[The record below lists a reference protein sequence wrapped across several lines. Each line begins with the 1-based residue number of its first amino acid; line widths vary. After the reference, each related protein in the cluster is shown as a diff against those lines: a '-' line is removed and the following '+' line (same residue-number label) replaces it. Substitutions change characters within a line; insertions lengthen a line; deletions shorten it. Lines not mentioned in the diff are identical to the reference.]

1 MHNRSTPPQSV
12 RERPGARSA
21 PISLRL
27 RGPCAGVIAA
37 LAFSRAFACD
47 PAINTTEACPDTPWP
62 TLLGAQ
68 YTFVRQHQS
77 RLDSPYEGPL
87 SLNPTG
93 DTEQTHTI
101 GFYFGW
107 AMTSWAQAYF
117 DLEKFMGAGV
127 SGSVGL
133 GGLTNGDVVR
143 EGAAGLPKVFYIAR
157 QYVRLMLP
165 LAQGATHV
173 EATQDQLGG
182 NEADTRLEFKFGL
195 MSASDDFDHNRY
207 AGSTRTAFM
216 NWSLWDNSAWDYAAD
231 TRGYTY
237 GAVFGYVSPH
247 WSLKYG
253 AYLMP
258 VKANGQ
264 ELENAP
270 GRARADNLELTL
282 MPPGI
287 GTIVRLL
294 AYQNTARMGIY
305 RHAISIAAASGTV
318 PDIVADDREG
328 RHKYGF
334 GINIEQPLADNGET
348 GAFARLGWNDGKT
361 ESFAFTEVD
370 RLVSVGGQV
379 SGRHWTRSD
388 DRLAAAVAIEGLSGP
403 HRDYLAAGG
412 SGFLLG
418 DGTLSYGHEQ
428 ILEVYYNAQLAS
440 LSLVPKYPLKIQLSP
455 DFQYIRNPAYN
466 RDRGPVK
473 FWAVRLHLEL

>member
-1 MHNRSTPPQSV
+1 MLVVT
-12 RERPGARSA
+12 ARMLASMIVMS
-21 PISLRL
+21 PYTQ
-27 RGPCAGVIAA
+27 A
-37 LAFSRAFACD
+37 LACD
-47 PAINTTEACPDTPWP
+47 PLAGAAQPCPDSNWP
-62 TLLGAQ
+62 TLVGAQ

-77 RLDSPYEGPL
+77 RLDSPYEGRL
-87 SLNPTG
+87 SLDPNG

-101 GFYFGW
+101 GMYFGW
-107 AMTSWAQAYF
+107 AMTGWAQVYL
-117 DLEKFMGAGV
+117 DIEKFMGAGV

-165 LAQGATHV
+165 LAPGTTHV
-173 EATQDQLGG
+173 EAAQDQAGG
-182 NEADTRLEFKFGL
+182 SEADTRLEFKFGAL
-195 MSASDDFDHNRY
+195 AASDDFDHNRY
-207 AGSTRTAFM
+207 ASSTRTQFM
-216 NWSLWDNSAWDYAAD
+216 NWSLWDNTAWDYAAD
-231 TRGYTY
+231 TRGFTY
-237 GAVFGYVSPH
+237 GAVIGFVSPQ

-258 VKANGQ
+258 TKANGQ

-270 GRARADNLELTL
+270 RRARGDNVELTL
-282 MPPGI
+282 SPSGI
-287 GTIVRLL
+287 GTVLRLL
-294 AYQNTARMGIY
+294 VYRNLARMGDY
-305 RHAISIAAASGTV
+305 REALRNAAATGTL
-318 PDIVADDREG
+318 PNIVADDREG

-334 GINIEQPLADNGET
+334 GINVEQPLADEGDT
-348 GAFARLGWNDGKT
+348 GAFARFGWNDGHT

-370 RLVSVGGQV
+370 QLVSVGGQV

-388 DRLAAAVAIEGLSGP
+388 DHVGAAVAIEGLSAP

-418 DGTLSYGHEQ
+418 DGALHYGHEQ
-428 ILEVYYNAQLAS
+428 ILELYYRAQLPWPFNDS
-440 LSLVPKYPLKIQLSP
+440 TRVFHKHPLKIQLTP

-473 FWAVRLHLEL
+473 FWAVRFHLEL

>member
-1 MHNRSTPPQSV
+1 MR
-12 RERPGARSA
+12 ARF
-21 PISLRL
+21 SLTARTA
-27 RGPCAGVIAA
+27 AGLLATAA
-37 LAFSRAFACD
+37 ISRAWACE
-47 PAINTTEACPDTPWP
+47 TTEACPDTYWP
-62 TLLGAQ
+62 TLVGAQ

-77 RLDSPYEGPL
+77 RLDSPYEGRL
-87 SLNPTG
+87 SLNPDG

-107 AMTSWAQAYF
+107 APTSWAQAYF
-117 DLEKFMGAGV
+117 DVEKFMGAGV

-165 LAQGATHV
+165 LAPGATHV
-173 EATQDQLGG
+173 DAGQDQLGG
-182 NEADTRLEFKFGL
+182 TEVDTRLEFKFGAL
-195 MSASDDFDHNRY
+195 SASDDFDHNRY
-207 AGSTRTAFM
+207 ASSTRTQFM

-237 GAVFGYVSPH
+237 GAVFGFVSPH

-253 AYLMP
+253 GYLMP

-264 ELENAP
+264 ELEDVP
-270 GRARADNLELTL
+270 RRARGDNLELTL
-282 MPPGI
+282 SPPGVS
-287 GTIVRLL
+287 TVVRLL
-294 AYQNTARMGIY
+294 AYRNTARMGIY
-305 RHAISIAAASGTV
+305 RDAIRTAAAAGTV
-318 PDIVADDREG
+318 PDIVADDQEG

-334 GINIEQPLADNGET
+334 GLNVEQPLADDGAT

-370 RLVSVGGQV
+370 QLVSVGGQV
-379 SGRHWTRSD
+379 SGRHWTRPD
-388 DRLAAAVAIEGLSGP
+388 DRLGGAVAVNGLSEP

-418 DGTLSYGHEQ
+418 DGRLDYGSEQ
-428 ILEVYYNAQLAS
+428 ILELYYSAQLFGTELLKS
-440 LSLVPKYPLKIQLSP
+440 YPLKIQLTP

-473 FWAVRLHLEL
+473 FWAVRFHVEL

>member
-1 MHNRSTPPQSV
+1 LNV
-12 RERPGARSA
+12 RARFPFA
-21 PISLRL
+21 AR
-27 RGPCAGVIAA
+27 IAA
-37 LAFSRAFACD
+37 GLLATAAISRVLACD
-47 PAINTTEACPDTPWP
+47 TTEACPDTQWP
-62 TLLGAQ
+62 TLVGAQ

-77 RLDSPYEGPL
+77 RLDSPYEGRL
-87 SLNPTG
+87 SLNPDG

-107 AMTSWAQAYF
+107 AATSWAQAYF
-117 DLEKFMGAGV
+117 DVEKFMGAGV

-165 LAQGATHV
+165 LAPGVTHV
-173 EATQDQLGG
+173 DAAQDQLGG
-182 NEADTRLEFKFGL
+182 TEADTRLEFKVGAL
-195 MSASDDFDHNRY
+195 SASDDFDHNRY
-207 AGSTRTAFM
+207 ASSTRTQFM

-237 GAVFGYVSPH
+237 GAVFGFVSPH

-264 ELENAP
+264 ELENVP
-270 GRARADNLELTL
+270 RRARGDNLELAL
-282 MPPGI
+282 SPPGVS
-287 GTIVRLL
+287 TVVRLL
-294 AYQNTARMGIY
+294 AYRNTARMGIY
-305 RHAISIAAASGTV
+305 RDAVQTAAANGTT
-318 PDIVADDREG
+318 PDIVTDDREG

-334 GINIEQPLADNGET
+334 GLNVEQPLADDGAT

-379 SGRHWTRSD
+379 AGRNWTRAD
-388 DRLAAAVAIEGLSGP
+388 DRLGAALAVEGLSGP

-418 DGTLSYGHEQ
+418 DGRLDYGPEQ
-428 ILEVYYNAQLAS
+428 ILELYYSAQLLGTELLKA
-440 LSLVPKYPLKIQLSP
+440 YPLKIQLTP

-473 FWAVRLHLEL
+473 FWAVRFHVEL

>member
-1 MHNRSTPPQSV
+1 MGSKMSRSSSG
-12 RERPGARSA
+12 RCRPRHGNMRARATVVARIGA
-21 PISLRL
+21 SLLATAAVSR
-27 RGPCAGVIAA
+27 A
-37 LAFSRAFACD
+37 LACD
-47 PAINTTEACPDTPWP
+47 STEACPDTHWP
-62 TLLGAQ
+62 TLVGAQ

-77 RLDSPYEGPL
+77 RLDSPYQGRL
-87 SLNPTG
+87 SLNPDG

-107 AMTSWAQAYF
+107 AATSWAQAYL
-117 DLEKFMGAGV
+117 DVEKFMGAGV

-133 GGLTNGDVVR
+133 AGLTNGDVVR

-165 LAQGATHV
+165 LAPGATHID
-173 EATQDQLGG
+173 ATQDQIGG
-182 NEADTRLEFKFGL
+182 NEADTRLELKFGL
-195 MSASDDFDHNRY
+195 LSVSDYFDHNRY
-207 AGSTRTAFM
+207 ASSTRTQFM
-216 NWSLWDNSAWDYAAD
+216 NWSLWDNSAWDYAAN

-237 GAVFGYVSPH
+237 GAVFGFVSPH

-264 ELENAP
+264 ELENIP
-270 GRARADNLELTL
+270 ARSRGENLELTL
-282 MPPGI
+282 SPPGA
-287 GTIVRLL
+287 GTVVKLL
-294 AYQNTARMGIY
+294 AYRNTARMGVY
-305 RHAISIAAASGTV
+305 REALQIAAAAGTV

-328 RHKYGF
+328 RHKIGF
-334 GINIEQPLADNGET
+334 GINVEQPLTDEGET
-348 GAFARLGWNDGKT
+348 GAFARVGWNDGKT

-379 SGRHWTRSD
+379 SGRHWIRPA
-388 DRLAAAVAIEGLSGP
+388 DRLGAALAVEGLSDP

-418 DGTLSYGHEQ
+418 DGRLDYGSEQ
-428 ILEVYYNAQLAS
+428 ILELYYNAQLFGTQLLNA
-440 LSLVPKYPLKIQLSP
+440 YPLKVQLTP

-466 RDRGPVK
+466 RDRGPVR
-473 FWAVRLHLEL
+473 FWGVRFHIEL